1 MTVRIGVLASGGGT
15 NLQALIDH
23 IGTRQ
28 EIRIEVV
35 ASNRDDAG
43 ALVRARSAGISA
55 EVFDSTD
62 DGTSLLELLGRH
74 SVDLLVLAGYMK
86 KIPPSV
92 VTAFHRRMVNIHPGL
107 LPDFGGPGMYGAR
120 VHAAVLAAGA
130 KTTGVTVHFVDDEY
144 DHGPVIAQ
152 WPIAV
157 KAGDTSESLAARVLE
172 VEHIVYPRVVE
183 LVAAL
188 NEREFFADF

>member
-23 IGTRQ
+23 IGARK